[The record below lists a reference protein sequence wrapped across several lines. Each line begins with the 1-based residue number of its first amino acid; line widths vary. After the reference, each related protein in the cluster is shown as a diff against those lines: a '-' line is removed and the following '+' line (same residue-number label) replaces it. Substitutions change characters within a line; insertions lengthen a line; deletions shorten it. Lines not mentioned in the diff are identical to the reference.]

1 MSTYKSTVKG
11 DQRDYRLSANVF
23 FIFVI
28 LQAMVCEATSI
39 RGLWFSDPAPGY
51 GPEQY
56 VLPLCVAFPAFILV
70 VLRVQASRWVIS
82 GRLDSG
88 LAARIMNSFGIALFM
103 TYICVF
109 QLAELAFR
117 AR

>member
-1 MSTYKSTVKG
+1 MPANRSDARG
-11 DQRDYRLSANVF
+11 DRRDYRLSANVF
-23 FIFVI
+23 FVFVI
-28 LQAMVCEATSI
+28 LQTMVCEGSAI
-39 RGLWFSDPAPGY
+39 HGLWFQDATPHFGSG
-51 GPEQY
+51 QY

-70 VLRVQASRWVIS
+70 VLRVQARRWVAD

-103 TYICVF
+103 TYICIF
-109 QLAELAFR
+109 QLAELAFK